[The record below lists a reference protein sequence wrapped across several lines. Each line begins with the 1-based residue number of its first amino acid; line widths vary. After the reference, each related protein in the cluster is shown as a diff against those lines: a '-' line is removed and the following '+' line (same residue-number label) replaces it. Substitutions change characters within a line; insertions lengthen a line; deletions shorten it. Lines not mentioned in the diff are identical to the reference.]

1 MARFK
6 PDERAQGLFLEVDLG
21 EQLEPGTLE
30 YAIDALIDE
39 RIDPGWFEGLYCND
53 RTGRPALD
61 PRGLLKVILFGYA
74 RGKTS
79 SRALEWACK
88 KNLVFMALAGGEK
101 PDHSTFAAFVGKLSG
116 SKIERIFAEVLVACH
131 EEELLGGTAFALD
144 GVKLPAN
151 ASKKWSGKVAE
162 LIAKKEKLVLRLEVK
177 MAEHREADRAE
188 RSRST
193 KAGKKKSVS
202 KDDDDEPPELKR
214 LRRQIENIERHCEE
228 EGPKEGAKGKEV
240 QGNVSD
246 PDSAKMK
253 TGHGVIQGYN
263 AQALVDDQRQIIVAA
278 EAIGHGQDYANVA
291 PVMARA
297 KKNAQAAGLGE
308 DYFEGAELT
317 ADANYHSEQNLA
329 TCEEEK
335 LDAIIPDG
343 NFRKRD
349 PRFDT
354 RERHKAKVRTL
365 KDKLPSDAFA
375 YDERR
380 DHYTCPQGKTLKLYA
395 ARHDNGKGHIYRRY
409 RAADGAC
416 EGCPLGSACL
426 TRGAKRKSLAIPVD
440 ERPKKLCEQMR
451 EKIDTPEARKR
462 YGRRAGIVEPV
473 FANIRYC
480 KGMDRFRYRGKEKV
494 NTQWQL
500 FCLVH
505 NLEKLAKYGKKYG
518 KNPGKG
524 PLSSLFWFF
533 RALIGNL
540 RVLRALL
547 REPFGQIQCRPV

>member
-6 PDERAQGLFLEVDLG
+6 PDEREQGLFLEVDLG
-21 EQLEPGTLE
+21 AQLRPGTLE
-30 YAIDALIDE
+30 YAIDTLIED
-39 RIDPGWFEGLYCND
+39 RIDPGWFAELYRND

-61 PRGLLKVILFGYA
+61 PRALLKVILFGYA
-74 RGKTS
+74 RGETS

-88 KNLVFMALAGGEK
+88 KNLVFMALAGGQK

-151 ASKKWSGKVAE
+151 ASKKWSGKVAD

-177 MAEHREADRAE
+177 MAEHREADRNE
-188 RSRST
+188 RRP
-193 KAGKKKSVS
+193 KGKKKNRSS
-202 KDDDDEPPELKR
+202 SDKDDDDNEPPELKR

-263 AQALVDDQRQIIVAA
+263 AQALVDDAHQVIVAA

-291 PVMARA
+291 PVMERA
-297 KKNAQAAGLGE
+297 KKNAAAAGLGP

-317 ADANYHSEQNLA
+317 ADANYHSEANLA

-354 RERHKAKVRTL
+354 RERHKAKVRKL
-365 KDKLPSDAFA
+365 KDKLPSDAFS
-375 YDERR
+375 YDEAR
-380 DHYTCPQGKTLKLYA
+380 DQYTCPEGKTLKLYA
-395 ARHDNGKGHIYRRY
+395 ARHNNGKGHIYRRY

-416 EGCPLGSACL
+416 EGCPLGSVCL

-462 YGRRAGIVEPV
+462 YSRRAGIVEPV
-473 FANIRYC
+473 FGNIRYC
-480 KGMDRFRYRGKEKV
+480 KGMDRFRYRGKKKV

-518 KNPGKG
+518 EKPGKG
-524 PLSSLFWFF
+524 PLSSLFWFCQ
-533 RALIGNL
+533 
-540 RVLRALL
+540 ALL
-547 REPFGQIQCRPV
+547 RSLSTLLGHPLHLPHCFAA

>member
-6 PDERAQGLFLEVDLG
+6 PDERGQGLFLEVDLG
-21 EQLEPGTLE
+21 EQLRPGTLE
-30 YAIDALIDE
+30 YAIDALIEE
-39 RIDPGWFEGLYCND
+39 RVDPGWFADLYRND

-61 PRGLLKVILFGYA
+61 PRALLKVILFGYA
-74 RGKTS
+74 RGETS

-144 GVKLPAN
+144 GVKLPGN
-151 ASKKWSGKVAE
+151 ASKKWSGKVAD

-177 MAEHREADRAE
+177 MSEHREADRAE
-188 RSRST
+188 RSPKG
-193 KAGKKKSVS
+193 KARKKKSTR
-202 KDDDDEPPELKR
+202 KDEDDNEPPELKR

-253 TGHGVIQGYN
+253 SGHGVIQGYN
-263 AQALVDDQRQIIVAA
+263 AQALVDDKHQVIMAA

-291 PVMARA
+291 PVMERA
-297 KKNAQAAGLGE
+297 KKNTQAAGLGE
-308 DYFEGAELT
+308 EYFEGTELT

-354 RERHKAKVRTL
+354 RERHKAKVRKI
-365 KDKLPSDAFA
+365 KDKLSPDAFA
-375 YDERR
+375 YDEER
-380 DHYTCPQGKTLKLYA
+380 DHYTCPQGRELKLYA
-395 ARHDNGKGHIYRRY
+395 ARHDNGKGHVYRRY
-409 RAADGAC
+409 RAAEGAC

-440 ERPKKLCEQMR
+440 ERPRKLCEQMR

-480 KGMDRFRYRGKEKV
+480 KGMDRFTYRGKKKV
-494 NTQWQL
+494 NTQWNL

-505 NLEKLAKYGKKYG
+505 NLEKLARYGKKCG
-518 KNPGKG
+518 EKPGKG
-524 PLSSLFWFF
+524 LLSSLLSFCQ
-533 RALIGNL
+533 ALN
-540 RVLRALL
+540 RSLL
-547 REPFGQIQCRPV
+547 ACLGHPYHPPRCLAA